1 VSDIKV
7 GDLVMVV
14 RPIDC
19 CGHTQGLGRVFIV
32 EFLRDGMN
40 ICMTCGHRSA
50 YSVDAWYLGSNL
62 AFPLQRL
69 KRIPPLDELERDQI
83 VDELTCG

>member
-1 VSDIKV
+1 VIQI

-19 CGHTQGLGRVFIV
+19 CGHTQGMGRVFIV
-32 EFLRDGMN
+32 EFLRGGPNM
-40 ICMTCGHRSA
+40 CGACGHQSA
-50 YSVDAWYLGSNL
+50 DVVDAWYSGSNL

-69 KRIPPLDELERDQI
+69 KRLKPLDELERDQI